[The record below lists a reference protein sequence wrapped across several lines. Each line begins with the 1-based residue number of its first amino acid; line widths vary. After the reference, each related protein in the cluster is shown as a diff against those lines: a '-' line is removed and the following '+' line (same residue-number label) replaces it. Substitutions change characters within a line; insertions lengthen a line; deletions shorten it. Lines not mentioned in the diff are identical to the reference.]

1 MNFGSSEFGVTSPT
15 TQTVTM
21 WNSGTAPLN
30 VSSVQSTQRDY
41 QIGSNNCPATLGP
54 GQTCTI
60 AATFTPYAAGTRPA
74 AIQVQHS
81 GVNGAV
87 SVSTAGS
94 GVGGLMVA
102 NTSLSDIAL
111 AGGSA
116 FGTGLGSAPYKED
129 DNRCPPPCS
138 IVIVRSLLGSGS
150 GGGGGTGGGAG
161 SRTTNLDGTPTEPI
175 EPLDPCAGG
184 GR

>member
-161 SRTTNLDGTPTEPI
+161 
-175 EPLDPCAGG
+175 
-184 GR
+184 